1 MLFSALNLYCTNN
14 GQHACHACIGKRI
27 TRGKGLLHVA
37 FHSVTVSQ
45 SVCDY
50 CEVLCE
56 ILIFGYHISLISYFL
71 DGVHGL
77 EHNNFFLKTAI
88 KQFLLL

>member
-1 MLFSALNLYCTNN
+1 MYMYCANMLAYE
-14 GQHACHACIGKRI
+14 
-27 TRGKGLLHVA
+27 RGPRGEKV
-37 FHSVTVSQ
+37 VSHP
-45 SVCDY
+45 VCDY

-77 EHNNFFLKTAI
+77 EHNNFFLENCHKAVFIAI
-88 KQFLLL
+88 ISFVFLAKGYYY